1 MHAYL
6 QMRLAKLEEITI
18 IKINKL
24 NIKSLKN
31 GKLMF
36 VAVFAKVKSILGK
49 KLSLGLMVLAMF
61 SVGATNTIAQS
72 IDTPAKY
79 AILLDAETGTVLY
92 EKDADL
98 PFPPASMSKLMTTYV
113 AFEMIKNGV
122 FTLEDTTIVSTDVW
136 RRWRGQGSTMFLNA
150 NDEVTIEQLLKGIII
165 QSGNDACVV
174 LAEAMAGSE
183 EAYVQWMNAKAVD
196 LGLKNSNFVNTNG
209 WPQEGQEMSARDLAI
224 LAQHIVNDFPELYKM
239 YSERS
244 YTYGI
249 DSGSGQ
255 NITQRNRNPILGRV
269 EGGDGLKTGHTEQSG
284 YSLTASAERDGRR
297 LVMVVSG
304 LESERARSREG
315 QRLLEYGFRN
325 FKTYH
330 LFTKGQVIDVAE
342 VWLGAEARVPLVVE
356 TPVTLTMSR
365 FDRSRMTATLV
376 YDSPIPAPIKAG
388 QAVAH
393 IRISIPEKDDLIV
406 PLLAGNDVE
415 NLGGFGKISAAF
427 AHMLFGTSQ

>member
-1 MHAYL
+1 
-6 QMRLAKLEEITI
+6 
-18 IKINKL
+18 
-24 NIKSLKN
+24 
-31 GKLMF
+31 MF
-36 VAVFAKVKSILGK
+36 VADFVKLPSFGK
-49 KLSLGLMVLAMF
+49 NISKTFVVLALF
-61 SVGATNTIAQS
+61 TVGISNAFAQS

-92 EKDADL
+92 EKEADT
-98 PFPPASMSKLMTTYV
+98 PFAPASMSKLMTIYV
-113 AFEMIKNGV
+113 AFEMIKNGT
-122 FTLEDTTIVSTDVW
+122 FALDDTTIVSPDVW
-136 RRWRGQGSTMFLNA
+136 RKWRGQGSTMFLNA

-183 EAYVQWMNAKAVD
+183 EAYIQWMNAAAED
-196 LGLKNSNFVNTNG
+196 LGLENSNFVNTNG
-209 WPQEGQEMSARDLAI
+209 WPQEGQVMSARDLAV
-224 LAQHIVNDFPELYKM
+224 LAQHLVNEFPELYKI
-239 YSERS
+239 YSERT

-249 DSGSGQ
+249 DSGSGRE
-255 NITQRNRNPILGRV
+255 ITQRNRNPILGRV
-269 EGGDGLKTGHTEQSG
+269 EGGDGLKTGHTEESG
-284 YSLTASAERDGRR
+284 YSLTASAIRDGRR

-304 LESERARSREG
+304 LESERSRSREG

-330 LFTKGQVIDVAE
+330 LFTAGQVVDNAE
-342 VWLGAEARVPLVVE
+342 VWLGDKPRVPLVVE

-376 YDSPIPAPIKAG
+376 YDTPIPAPLQAG
-388 QAVAH
+388 QAIAH
-393 IRISIPEKDDLIV
+393 VRISLPEKEDIIV
-406 PLLAGNDVE
+406 PLIAGEDVA